1 MSALSGG
8 KDGMYF
14 RKNSGS
20 ASRQGDR
27 TRSNR
32 VLAWAE
38 IMLFILGLLAVVFVV
53 FILWLMTQT

>member
-1 MSALSGG
+1 
-8 KDGMYF
+8 MYF

-20 ASRQGDR
+20 ASKQGDR

-38 IMLFILGLLAVVFVV
+38 IILFILGLVAVVFVV

>member
-20 ASRQGDR
+20 AGNQGDG
-27 TRSNR
+27 TRRNR
-32 VLAWAE
+32 VVALAE
-38 IMLFILGLLAVVFVV
+38 IILFILGLAAVVFVV